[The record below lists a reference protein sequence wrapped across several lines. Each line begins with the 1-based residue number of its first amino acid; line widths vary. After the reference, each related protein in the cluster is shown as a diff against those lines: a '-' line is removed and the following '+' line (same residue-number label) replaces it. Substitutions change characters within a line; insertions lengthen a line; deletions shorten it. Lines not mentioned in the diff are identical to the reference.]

1 MASDQFQQFLN
12 SSFSNGNDV
21 RQQAEQTYNSVP
33 RELKG
38 TRPSATIHNRQQLE
52 ERFGDLLPRMI
63 MTTTETIEQ
72 QEILKITSVIEL
84 KEITVS
90 LSENVSAM
98 IRRRAE
104 KYIALLIPF
113 ILQMMTDM
121 EDDEEWTISDMIS
134 DDDTSENNV
143 IVESSLNRLPH
154 VMKTL
159 S

>member
-1 MASDQFQQFLN
+1 MASDQFEQFLN
-12 SSFSNGNDV
+12 SSLSNGNDV

-63 MTTTETIEQ
+63 MTTFETIEQ

-84 KEITVS
+84 KEISVS

-104 KYIALLIPF
+104 KYIALLM
-113 ILQMMTDM
+113 QMMTDM

-159 S
+159 P